1 MMPEKPPTSELE
13 HQARTV
19 RRHVIGL
26 AAEHF
31 CHVGGALS
39 AADILTALYFRVMRV
54 DPAAP
59 ASPDRDHLILSKGHG
74 VLALFAAL
82 AGRGFFSME
91 SLAGFEQAGSI
102 LAGHPTLK
110 VPGVEVATGS
120 LGHGLPIGVG
130 IALACKTDGDP
141 NRVFVLLGDGEL
153 QEGSVWEAAMAAPRF
168 QLDNLVAVIDRNRFQ
183 AFGAVEEIMPLEPLA
198 DKWRAFRWDVVEVD
212 GHDMQQLVEALERP
226 PAQDAPRVVIAAT
239 VKGKGAPCIEDT
251 ARAHF
256 TRLTPEEAEEALRA
270 LGVTP

>member
-1 MMPEKPPTSELE
+1 MPEKPPVNELQQ
-13 HQARTV
+13 QALEV

-26 AAEHF
+26 AAEHM

-59 ASPDRDHLILSKGHG
+59 ASPDRDYLIVSKGHG

-82 AGRGFFSME
+82 AGRGFLPIE
-91 SLAGFEQAGSI
+91 ALAGFEQAGSV

-130 IALACKTDGDP
+130 IALACKTDGAP
-141 NRVFVLLGDGEL
+141 NRVFVLMGDGEL

-168 QLDNLVAVIDRNRFQ
+168 RLNNLVAIVDRNRFQ

-198 DKWRAFRWDVVEVD
+198 DKWRSFRWDVVEID
-212 GHDMQQLVEALERP
+212 GHDMPQVVEALERL
-226 PAQDAPRVVIAAT
+226 PARDVPRVIIAST

-256 TRLTPEEAEEALRA
+256 TKLTPEEAEEALRA
-270 LGVTP
+270 LGVAT